1 MIESQILGVL
11 PMNLILILLILN
23 PLTSIPKFRQQLNP
37 KGIKLVRE
45 IKQAVL
51 DHLEIGVRYS
61 SYSLGMRS

>member
-1 MIESQILGVL
+1 
-11 PMNLILILLILN
+11 MNLILILLILN
-23 PLTSIPKFRQQLNP
+23 PLTSIPKVRQQLNP